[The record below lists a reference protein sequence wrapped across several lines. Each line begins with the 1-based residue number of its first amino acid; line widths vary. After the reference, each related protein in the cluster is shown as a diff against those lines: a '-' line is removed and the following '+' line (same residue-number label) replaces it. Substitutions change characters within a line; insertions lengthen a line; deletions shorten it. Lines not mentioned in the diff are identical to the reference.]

1 MVALASSSLPPE
13 RGRSGRDEFCL
24 IVKSW
29 EAGCLLGWRVTAG
42 QPETRTGER
51 QQPRSGGSGVRG
63 QTAQSSP
70 GQAPH
75 LDLRNEWFPLQGLP
89 TSSQAPGKHWAL
101 GWGGDLQ
108 LRITFKNLCRWL
120 CLSSLL
126 PKGQSHSRKFFTFLL
141 L

>member
-1 MVALASSSLPPE
+1 MSSRLESDCWPARNKDRRKAAAS
-13 RGRSGRDEFCL
+13 F
-24 IVKSW
+24 
-29 EAGCLLGWRVTAG
+29 WRVRG
-42 QPETRTGER
+42 L
-51 QQPRSGGSGVRG
+51 G